1 MDELELLKK
10 DWKRQEATLPH
21 VKASDIYKM
30 ILKTSSSLTKWIL
43 IIAILE
49 FVFWIALTI
58 ISSSDDYFDKL
69 RKIHFYQANIY
80 LSVVHYCILAFFI
93 YWFYK
98 NYKKIKVTDDI
109 KLLMTN
115 ILKVRKT
122 VNYYVIYNLGMSF
135 VIAIMYFVAMAI
147 YDPAFNKLWAGGA
160 ENSLSHKLI
169 VLGAITLFL
178 LVLLVI
184 LWLFYKLLYGILLRR
199 LHRNYKELN
208 KLELRN

>member
-21 VKASDIYKM
+21 VNASDIYKM

-58 ISSSDDYFDKL
+58 LSSSDDYFDKL

>member
-1 MDELELLKK
+1 MLKK

-21 VKASDIYKM
+21 VNASDIYKM

-49 FVFWIALTI
+49 FVFWTTIALVT
-58 ISSSDDYFDKL
+58 SNDEYFEKL
-69 RKIHFYQANIY
+69 RKVHFYQINIY
-80 LSVVHYCILAFFI
+80 LSILHYAVLAFFI

-109 KLLMTN
+109 KMLMQN

-122 VNYYVIYNLGMSF
+122 VNYYVIYNLAMSF
-135 VIAIMYFVAMAI
+135 TIAILFFTATAI
-147 YDPAFNKLWAGGA
+147 YDPAFNKLWAGG
-160 ENSLSHKLI
+160 EDDSITHKLI
-169 VLGAITLFL
+169 VLGAIALFL